1 MCLNYIYLYTRI
13 NSNVVLTCLELK
25 KLIRIEKMLLKHKG
39 NKGFGSFIHGYMYI
53 IHTRPNTTTYSKTR
67 TLRSY
72 MYTTNLETIQCI
84 YIWHNMQEY
93 VHMYIGVSFYTNN
106 IHACGTW
113 LSKNTLWLSKKK
125 HNTYIDNLNKG
136 QDETHNK

>member
-1 MCLNYIYLYTRI
+1 MDTCTLYILDQTQLHIPKHEHYDH
-13 NSNVVLTCLELK
+13 TC
-25 KLIRIEKMLLKHKG
+25 
-39 NKGFGSFIHGYMYI
+39 
-53 IHTRPNTTTYSKTR
+53 
-67 TLRSY
+67 TLRTWKQYNVS
-72 MYTTNLETIQCI
+72 I
-84 YIWHNMQEY
+84 YDITCKY
-93 VHMYIGVSFYTNN
+93 VHMYIGVSFYTYN